1 MPILRNDRIETTPL
15 LNGLNFNAANETWAI
30 AAGVLVFSE
39 FADGIFS
46 DGFLNNTLINL
57 GNVISD
63 GVNQSGVF
71 LNGGN
76 TFIRNSIDAEISG
89 LAVGVLLDGSSSNT
103 LINLGTILGDAS
115 IGVDFSLHASR
126 ETLNNRG
133 CIFGAAAGVNIASN
147 MAGGT
152 INNFHVIRSDG
163 EAIEIAT
170 AAGLLTDINNAA
182 GAIISGAIE
191 AIGNTSG
198 RFRLV
203 NYGTINGTVAANF
216 GDIIIN
222 HGKINGTVA
231 LVSGNDYFNG
241 TGGTAGYI
249 GSGLGND
256 RIIAGKGNVFV
267 LLGGG
272 NCTVT
277 GGPGH
282 DQFFFDAPLASQIE
296 KITNFNVSRD
306 RIELSVL
313 DYAVGPVG
321 HALAPAEFHIG
332 SHATSASQRIIY
344 NATNGFLFYDPDG
357 NGPMPRIHF
366 GTLSHDLNLTHGDF
380 LIEA

>member
-1 MPILRNDRIETTPL
+1 MAPD
-15 LNGLNFNAANETWAI
+15 
-30 AAGVLVFSE
+30 S
-39 FADGIFS
+39 
-46 DGFLNNTLINL
+46 
-57 GNVISD
+57 VI
-63 GVNQSGVF
+63 
-71 LNGGN
+71 
-76 TFIRNSIDAEISG
+76 
-89 LAVGVLLDGSSSNT
+89 
-103 LINLGTILGDAS
+103 
-115 IGVDFSLHASR
+115 
-126 ETLNNRG
+126 
-133 CIFGAAAGVNIASN
+133 
-147 MAGGT
+147 
-152 INNFHVIRSDG
+152 
-163 EAIEIAT
+163 
-170 AAGLLTDINNAA
+170 
-182 GAIISGAIE
+182 
-191 AIGNTSG
+191 
-198 RFRLV
+198 
-203 NYGTINGTVAANF
+203 
-216 GDIIIN
+216 
-222 HGKINGTVA
+222 
-231 LVSGNDYFNG
+231 NG

-366 GTLSHDLNLTHGDF
+366 ATLSHDLNLTHGDF